1 MWDGP
6 VKGCRSR
13 GIFSPPFHARQCRF
27 LPFVLKTLFGEGS
40 TTPFGRRP
48 LPGSVF
54 LARMRDQRTGKVS
67 TLLPHTFLD
76 GFRSGSSFRE
86 RPEPSQMQIEI
97 GNLMMTY

>member
-1 MWDGP
+1 MVPLRGAEVAESSPSPLPRATMPLSP
-6 VKGCRSR
+6 VRR
-13 GIFSPPFHARQCRF
+13 
-27 LPFVLKTLFGEGS
+27 LEDTLRRGS

-67 TLLPHTFLD
+67 ILLPHTFLD